1 MARLGA
7 WDRALT
13 RFGLEARPGSKLRA
27 RPGSGLGAR
36 LGSEPG
42 SAHLGSEN
50 ITRCPPAV
58 RSWRRAKIVR
68 NLCEI
73 YHFAPLCLV
82 LTIEEQSSNCISVP
96 NFASLP
102 KVSRSK
108 GKMSVAYVHTGCLI
122 INRTHSFMFRTS
134 RARFKL
140 YESATSTNPHLNSCP
155 RGPRGHRAPVVTRTV
170 HTGRF
175 TTGVTC
181 IDPRQDKISTGYSG
195 SF

>member
-1 MARLGA
+1 MTRLGIDSGLGTRDSTWLDLGLRPAQLARLGA

-96 NFASLP
+96 NFASLAFP
-102 KVSRSK
+102 EVKER
-108 GKMSVAYVHTGCLI
+108 CLLPMYI
-122 INRTHSFMFRTS
+122 G
-134 RARFKL
+134 
-140 YESATSTNPHLNSCP
+140 ST
-155 RGPRGHRAPVVTRTV
+155 
-170 HTGRF
+170 
-175 TTGVTC
+175 
-181 IDPRQDKISTGYSG
+181 
-195 SF
+195 

>member
-13 RFGLEARPGSKLRA
+13 RFGLEARPGLKLRA
-27 RPGSGLGAR
+27 WPGSGLGAR

-50 ITRCPPAV
+50 ITIPFYPQIKRKGVQIKIRGRFTRYQIQIRGHFNLKSFYFNLSVQRCRCLPAV
-58 RSWRRAKIVR
+58 RSWRRAKIVG

-82 LTIEEQSSNCISVP
+82 LIIEEQSSNCISVP

-102 KVSRSK
+102 Q
-108 GKMSVAYVHTGCLI
+108 
-122 INRTHSFMFRTS
+122 SFP
-134 RARFKL
+134 K
-140 YESATSTNPHLNSCP
+140 
-155 RGPRGHRAPVVTRTV
+155 
-170 HTGRF
+170 
-175 TTGVTC
+175 
-181 IDPRQDKISTGYSG
+181 
-195 SF
+195 